1 MCFGFDV
8 STACCLDSVFVT
20 LFHTAVEREGGEV
33 HKFLHTGKVPTILMS
48 IVLVVADSPFG
59 LCGLGC

>member
-1 MCFGFDV
+1 M
-8 STACCLDSVFVT
+8 T